1 MRTKRILLSGLVA
14 AALGTVLC
22 GNTLAGSAG
31 TNLDVSA
38 SVAKNCTITTNA
50 VAFGAYDPISTN
62 AAAGADLNNGTAGS
76 INLTC
81 TKGSTGV
88 TITLGLG
95 GNASGSTR
103 RMLGGTSG
111 DLLTYE
117 LYQPSTTTPF
127 GCTFP
132 GTTVWGTAGANI
144 YTPSG
149 VTWSALAGQSFKVCG
164 TVAKGQNVGADA
176 SYTDTVVAT
185 VNF

>member
-1 MRTKRILLSGLVA
+1 MGTRRILLNGLAV
-14 AALGTVLC
+14 AALGAALC
-22 GNTLAGSAG
+22 GNARAGSTG

-38 SVAKNCTITTNA
+38 NVAQNCTITTNA
-50 VAFGAYDPISTN
+50 VAFGTYDPVSAN
-62 AAAGADLNNGTAGS
+62 AAAGSDLNNGTSGS
-76 INLTC
+76 INVTC
-81 TKGSTGV
+81 TKGSSSV

-95 GNASGSTR
+95 ANASGSTR
-103 RMLGGTSG
+103 QMLGGTSG
-111 DLLTYE
+111 DLLAYE

-132 GTTVWGTAGANI
+132 GTTIWGTAGANI

-149 VTWSALAGQSFKVCG
+149 VTWRAAAAQSFKVCG

>member
-1 MRTKRILLSGLVA
+1 MKTKRILLNGLAVA
-14 AALGTVLC
+14 AVGAALC
-22 GNTLAGSAG
+22 GNAQAAGSANA
-31 TNLDVSA
+31 NLNVSA
-38 SVAKNCTITTNA
+38 DVAQKCTITTSA
-50 VAFGAYDPISTN
+50 VAFGTYDPVATN
-62 AAAGADLNNGTAGS
+62 AAAGSDLNNGAGA
-76 INLTC
+76 INVTC
-81 TKGSTGV
+81 TKGSSSV

-111 DLLTYE
+111 DYLTYE

-127 GCTFP
+127 ACSFP
-132 GTTVWGTAGANI
+132 AATIWGTSGANI

-149 VTWSALAGQSFKVCG
+149 VTWSAAAAQSFNVCG
-164 TVAKGQNVGADA
+164 TVAKGQNVSADA